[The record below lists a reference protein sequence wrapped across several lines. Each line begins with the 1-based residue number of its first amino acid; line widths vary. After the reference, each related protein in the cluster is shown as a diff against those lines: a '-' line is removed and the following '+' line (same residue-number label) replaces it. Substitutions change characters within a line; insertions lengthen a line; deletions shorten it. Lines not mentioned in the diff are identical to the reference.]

1 MPHDAEPAEVSRR
14 AIVHVDMDAF
24 YASVEQRD
32 DPALRGRPVAVGGRE
47 GRGVVAAASYEA
59 RAFGV
64 RSAMPAHEALRR
76 CPELR
81 FVRPRFDVYREVSGQ
96 IRTIFRRF
104 TLLVEPLSLDEAYL
118 DVTRPMDGPA
128 DPVALARLIKELILA
143 ETGLTASAG
152 VSFNKFLAKTASGMN
167 KPDGLTVIAEAD
179 VAPLLARLAVEE
191 FHGVGPRTAEKLR
204 AVGIASGA
212 DLRATSEAWLVRR
225 FGRHGAWLARIAQ
238 GLDDRP
244 VEPDRPRRSV
254 SVEQTFP
261 RDLVDP
267 AALLAELRALT
278 ENLNRRL
285 ASTGFRGRSVVLKIR
300 TADFV
305 TRTRTTT
312 PRPFPQ
318 DVENMWKIAA
328 GLLERPKLPR
338 DPVRLLGLGVS
349 DGGDDADPRQ
359 LDLFGR
365 SRPDSP
371 QG

>member
-1 MPHDAEPAEVSRR
+1 
-14 AIVHVDMDAF
+14 
-24 YASVEQRD
+24 
-32 DPALRGRPVAVGGRE
+32 
-47 GRGVVAAASYEA
+47 
-59 RAFGV
+59 
-64 RSAMPAHEALRR
+64 
-76 CPELR
+76 
-81 FVRPRFDVYREVSGQ
+81 
-96 IRTIFRRF
+96 
-104 TLLVEPLSLDEAYL
+104 
-118 DVTRPMDGPA
+118 
-128 DPVALARLIKELILA
+128 
-143 ETGLTASAG
+143 
-152 VSFNKFLAKTASGMN
+152 
-167 KPDGLTVIAEAD
+167 
-179 VAPLLARLAVEE
+179 
-191 FHGVGPRTAEKLR
+191 
-204 AVGIASGA
+204 A